1 MGLGIE
7 IMTGIGIIGNETVD
21 GTMRI
26 EVQEDRVLELQRVS
40 TDFYDSTRE
49 RLKQFD
55 LFRNFPF
62 LSYSFFILNGVF
74 ESSKQSLRHK
84 FRKLKAESSQ
94 YTQQLKS

>member
-1 MGLGIE
+1 MEGKIITTRDHTMGLGIE

-49 RLKQFD
+49 RLKQFG

-62 LSYSFFILNGVF
+62 LSFLFFHF
-74 ESSKQSLRHK
+74 EWC
-84 FRKLKAESSQ
+84 F
-94 YTQQLKS
+94 

>member
-49 RLKQFD
+49 RLKQFG

-62 LSYSFFILNGVF
+62 SVFSFFSF
-74 ESSKQSLRHK
+74 
-84 FRKLKAESSQ
+84 
-94 YTQQLKS
+94 